1 MGLKLKK
8 IQKIKTFDGHM
19 IPIFRDWDH
28 SVNEG
33 HLPKMVYAT
42 TLERKVKKDIIL
54 HEKRT
59 SYLTCIQGSVKIEF
73 MEDNEIKEAILDA
86 TIYNDSIDLALISPN
101 IPIQLENLTD
111 ETAIIINCPSP
122 SWHPDDQDTIK
133 FKSWS
138 DFKQWKS
145 KD

>member
-1 MGLKLKK
+1 
-8 IQKIKTFDGHM
+8 
-19 IPIFRDWDH
+19 
-28 SVNEG
+28 
-33 HLPKMVYAT
+33 
-42 TLERKVKKDIIL
+42 
-54 HEKRT
+54 
-59 SYLTCIQGSVKIEF
+59 